1 MTTIRVRLTLWYA
14 ALFLLAGIVLLVL
27 VNVLVE
33 RAMPAADRAFAE
45 RVLNRPLGRAPL
57 GALARQEAL
66 QVAEQARVE
75 ARDEA
80 LDTLLVRSSMALGV
94 MLVASVGAGW
104 FIAGRMLRPV
114 ASITETA
121 RRIDSR
127 RLDERIALQG
137 PRDEL
142 RELADQF
149 DAMLDRLDGA
159 FRAQREFV
167 ANASHELRTPLSI
180 IRTELDVTLADSH
193 ATVADRRQS
202 AEVIRRATLRSEALI
217 AALLTLERADAPR
230 QADEEVD
237 LARMV
242 VEALERRTGDLQA
255 RDIEVA
261 RALGPA
267 HVRGDRVLL
276 EQLVENLLANATAY
290 CEPDAA
296 GRRWLAVRTGIEDG
310 MAVLRVTNSSRD
322 VDAAALDG
330 LFERF
335 RRIDD
340 GRSRASGGHGL
351 GLSIVRAVARH
362 HAGDVRARVLDG
374 PAVEFEVAIPAAM

>member
-45 RVLNRPLGRAPL
+45 RVLNRPLGRAQL

-66 QVAEQARVE
+66 QVAEQARIE

-80 LDTLLVRSSMALGV
+80 LDALLVRSSMALGV

-127 RLDERIALQG
+127 RLDERIALRG

-142 RELADQF
+142 KELADQF

-180 IRTELDVTLADSH
+180 IRTELDVTLADPD
-193 ATVADRRQS
+193 ATAADLRQS
-202 AEVIRRATLRSEALI
+202 AEVIRRATSRSEALI

-230 QADEEVD
+230 QADEEVH
-237 LARMV
+237 LAQMV
-242 VEALERRTGDLQA
+242 VEALERRAGDLRT

-267 HVRGDRVLL
+267 HVRGDWVLL

-322 VDAAALDG
+322 VDAVTLDG

-335 RRIDD
+335 RRIDG
-340 GRSRASGGHGL
+340 GRSRENGGHGL

-362 HAGDVRARVLDG
+362 HAGDVRARALEG